1 MAAYLPDTW
10 RGRRV
15 DVEFERQDGGGFE
28 GILVEDNEGGVRL
41 EIVEEAG
48 PRTLFVPWSAVRYA
62 ELLDTP
68 TR

>member
-1 MAAYLPDTW
+1 
-10 RGRRV
+10 V